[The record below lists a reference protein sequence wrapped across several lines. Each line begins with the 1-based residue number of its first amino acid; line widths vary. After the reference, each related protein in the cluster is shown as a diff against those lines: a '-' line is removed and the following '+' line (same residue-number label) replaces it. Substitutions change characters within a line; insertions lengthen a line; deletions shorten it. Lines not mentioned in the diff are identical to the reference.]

1 MDLRDLRVYL
11 ILFAAFVFF
20 AVGDFL
26 IFIIHNSLVGSVLI
40 WIGILV
46 AIFGIFV
53 LVG

>member
-1 MDLRDLRVYL
+1 MDLRDLRGYL
-11 ILFAAFVFF
+11 TLFAALVFV

-26 IFIIHNSLVGSVLI
+26 IFTIHNPLIGNVLI
-40 WIGILV
+40 WIGIIV